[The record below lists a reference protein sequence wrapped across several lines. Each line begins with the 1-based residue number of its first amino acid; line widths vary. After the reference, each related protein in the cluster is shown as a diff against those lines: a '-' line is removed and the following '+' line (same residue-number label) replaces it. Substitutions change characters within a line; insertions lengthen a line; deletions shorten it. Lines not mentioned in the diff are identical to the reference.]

1 MCCMEL
7 YLEMGIGLVHEQ
19 NLKERTKFSDMNG
32 VLQRKRW
39 DEQRESFKEKRMKRK
54 KNEWNERKK
63 QKLTVIFFMDR

>member
-54 KNEWNERKK
+54 KNE
-63 QKLTVIFFMDR
+63 